1 MLYIALG
8 GGGGRGRG
16 GGDALMHSP
25 ECLAGLGSRK
35 RGQFWVRI
43 HVCIGTCYIIGKRLS
58 AYKGV

>member
-1 MLYIALG
+1 MEVG
-8 GGGGRGRG
+8 VGVGV